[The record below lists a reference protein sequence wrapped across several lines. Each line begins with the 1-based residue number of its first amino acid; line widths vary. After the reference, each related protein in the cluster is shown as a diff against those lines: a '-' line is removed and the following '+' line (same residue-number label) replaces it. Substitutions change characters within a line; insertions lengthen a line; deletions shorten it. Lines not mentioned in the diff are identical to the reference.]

1 MALAASHPNAQK
13 LRRAVCGM
21 CYNFAD
27 CRSGGLAPAAHHKAV
42 SPVKRTIRLRGI
54 SGPIK
59 GRVWESGS
67 LLRAGRLASLEIV
80 LDDSSVSRRHAEV
93 RVGTDGGWTV
103 HDLESTN
110 GTYVNG
116 TRVGPGDHPL
126 RARDVLQFGKV
137 AVLVELVDATDDGP
151 SSDQLVVAAGVKS
164 SFDDGIRR
172 MAFDRN
178 SMPRAG
184 DQLMALLRAG
194 HHLVHLESE
203 DQLLDSILNDAVS
216 VLDAQ
221 RGAIVLA
228 DGDGIEPKL
237 RLRALA
243 VGGGESKGRFHFS
256 KRLTARCF
264 AKGESVLFQNVQ
276 SDQELMTQS
285 IADGAMSSVMCVLL
299 RTPRKK
305 LGVLHLDRGFFQQP
319 FTEDDLLLADAMAA
333 HVSAGIECAQ
343 LLKRQRD
350 LFLRTIMMLAQMV
363 ELRDEY
369 TGGHTQRVTRYAVML
384 AEKLELPD
392 DQIELVKLGTP
403 LHDIGKIGIP
413 DEILRAPRRLTP
425 QEFATMQTHTT
436 LGAEYLAGIPELHPV
451 IPIVRNHHER
461 WDGTG
466 YPDRLAKDEVPF
478 LARIVA
484 VADAFDAMTSHR
496 PYHEGRRGRPPHLA
510 FAEVERQAGRQFD
523 PRIAAAFLDMRDQ
536 VLRVMGE
543 LMPDAAQ
550 HTQTGTGAAT
560 VIGLP
565 APSIDSSVS
574 AEHPFI

>member
-1 MALAASHPNAQK
+1 M
-13 LRRAVCGM
+13 
-21 CYNFAD
+21 
-27 CRSGGLAPAAHHKAV
+27 
-42 SPVKRTIRLRGI
+42 KRTIRLRGI
-54 SGPIK
+54 GGPIK
-59 GRVWESGS
+59 GRVWESETI
-67 LLRAGRLASLEIV
+67 LRAGRLASLEIV

-93 RVGTDGGWTV
+93 RLGPEGSWLVR
-103 HDLESTN
+103 DLESTN

-116 TRVGPGDHPL
+116 TRLTGGTDHPL
-126 RARDVLQFGKV
+126 RPRDVVQFGKV
-137 AVLVELVDATDDGP
+137 ALLVELIDATVEGP
-151 SSDQLVVAAGVKS
+151 PSDQMVVAAAARS
-164 SFDDGIRR
+164 SFEDGIRR
-172 MAFDRN
+172 IAFDRN

-194 HHLVHLESE
+194 HHLVHVESE

-228 DGDGIEPKL
+228 EGDEAMHQPDPKPEPKL

-243 VGGGESKGRFHFS
+243 VGNGESKGRFHFS
-256 KRLTARCF
+256 KRLVARCF

-276 SDQELMTQS
+276 DEKELMTQS

-305 LGVLHLDRGFFQQP
+305 LGVLHLDRGFFQHP
-319 FTEDDLLLADAMAA
+319 FSEDDLLLADALAA

-343 LLKRQRD
+343 LLRKQRD
-350 LFLRTIMMLAQMV
+350 LFIKTITMLAQMV

-369 TGGHTQRVTRYAVML
+369 TGGHTQRVTRYATML
-384 AEKLELPD
+384 AEKLELPE
-392 DQIELVKLGTP
+392 DQIELIKLGTP

-425 QEFATMQTHTT
+425 QEFAIMQTHTT
-436 LGAEYLAGIPELHPV
+436 LGAEYLAGIKELHPI

-466 YPDRLAKDEVPF
+466 YPDRIGKDDIPL

-496 PYHEGRRGRPPHLA
+496 PYHENKRGKPPGQA

-523 PRIAAAFLDMRDQ
+523 PTCAAAFLEIKEE
-536 VLRVMGE
+536 VLRTMYE
-543 LMPDAAQ
+543 LMPE
-550 HTQTGTGAAT
+550 TGTS
-560 VIGLP
+560 LP
-565 APSIDSSVS
+565 AVS
-574 AEHPFI
+574 APGVQGPTLIGVPSPVAAGSFTPPPD